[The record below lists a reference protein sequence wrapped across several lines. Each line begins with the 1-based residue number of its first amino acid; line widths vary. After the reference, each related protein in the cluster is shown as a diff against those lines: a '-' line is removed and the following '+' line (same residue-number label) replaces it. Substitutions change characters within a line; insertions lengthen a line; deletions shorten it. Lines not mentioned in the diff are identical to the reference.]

1 MHLQFFV
8 FKAILSHEGRTY
20 RPVKGECALATT
32 RLIPMHRNQGKTIA
46 QCLADR
52 TEYASNPDK
61 TNDGEF
67 VSAYACDPAT
77 VDAEFLLSKREYN
90 AITGRT
96 QKSDVIAYQ
105 LRQSF
110 KPGEITPEEANKI
123 GYELALRFTKQRHA
137 FIVATHVDKHHI
149 HNHIIFN
156 STSLDCTRKF
166 RNFFGSSFA
175 IRRLSDQICLEHGVS
190 IIENPSKAHKHYGKW
205 LGDEKPL
212 TQRDR
217 LRQAIDAVLAKKPAS
232 FESFLADM
240 HTQGYEVKQGK
251 YAAFR
256 TAGNERFIRL
266 RSLGA
271 EYSEEAIRAVI
282 RGEKT
287 HAPQQPG
294 KQATQTEPISLLVD
308 IQKKLLSGKGVGYE
322 RWAKKFNIK
331 QMAQTLNFLTENG
344 LLEYEKLA
352 AKAAEATARFATLS
366 GEIKTAEARI
376 RELSSLREQIFQYR
390 KTRDIYIAYR
400 QSGYSKKYYAEHE
413 AEILLHKAAKVAFD
427 ALPDRKAPSLK
438 ELQAEYSEALAAK
451 KKAYGEYVRA
461 RKEMQDVLT
470 AKANVDTI
478 LGMNRPS
485 QGKQKER

>member
-1 MHLQFFV
+1 
-8 FKAILSHEGRTY
+8 
-20 RPVKGECALATT
+20 
-32 RLIPMHRNQGKTIA
+32 MHRNHGKTIA

-52 TEYASNPDK
+52 TEYATNPDK

-67 VSAYACDPAT
+67 ISSYACDLAT

-123 GYELALRFTKQRHA
+123 GYELALRFTKQRHS

-190 IIENPSKAHKHYGKW
+190 ILENPSKAHKHYGKW

-217 LRQAIDAVLAKKPAS
+217 LRQAIDAALAKKPVS
-232 FESFLADM
+232 FEAFLADM
-240 HTQGYEVKQGK
+240 QAQGYVAKQGK
-251 YAAFR
+251 YIAFR
-256 TAGNERFIRL
+256 AAGNERFIRL
-266 RSLGA
+266 RSLG
-271 EYSEEAIRAVI
+271 ETYSKEVI
-282 RGEKT
+282 RKVIAGERRHEPQKK
-287 HAPQQPG
+287 HAPTNRV
-294 KQATQTEPISLLVD
+294 ATQERIDLLID
-308 IQKKLLSGKGVGYE
+308 IQSKMLAGKGIGYE

-331 QMAQTLNFLTENG
+331 QMARTLNFLTEHE
-344 LLEYEKLA
+344 LLEYDQLAEKA
-352 AKAAEATARFATLS
+352 TEASARFRALS
-366 GEIKTAEARI
+366 ANMKAQQTRLQEISA
-376 RELSSLREQIFQYR
+376 LRTHIFQYR
-390 KTRDIYIAYR
+390 KTREVYVAYR
-400 QSGYSKKYYAEHE
+400 KSGYNKQFYAQHE
-413 AEILLHKAAKVAFD
+413 AEIALHKAAKAEFD
-427 ALPDRKAPSLK
+427 ALSARKIPSLSA
-438 ELQAEYSEALAAK
+438 LQTEFETLLAEK
-451 KKAYGEYVRA
+451 KQTYGEYVRA
-461 RKEMQDVLT
+461 RKEMQDILT
-470 AKANVDTI
+470 AKANVDVI
-478 LGMNRPS
+478 LDKKTLP
-485 QGKQKER
+485 KEKEKER